1 MRNFPVRTGRGHF
14 TIEQGCCNGCDH
26 LTAKRK
32 PTMKS
37 RSMYVCFAAFCF
49 AAVTWA
55 APEESQSLSRIV
67 AKLGSLPRVTET
79 PHRMADSTA
88 ALCKIVYNTNI
99 HEGAGDPA
107 YCHVHV
113 TENAKTT
120 LLSGEGS
127 YPVGSVIVKAKLE
140 NEKSREATLYTVMR
154 KREAGYDAEH
164 GDWEYA
170 VLDGRTKRI
179 QSRGRIDSCID
190 CHQQYESTD
199 FVTRAYL
206 KSR

>member
-1 MRNFPVRTGRGHF
+1 M
-14 TIEQGCCNGCDH
+14 
-26 LTAKRK
+26 
-32 PTMKS
+32 S
-37 RSMYVCFAAFCF
+37 VCFAAMLF
-49 AAVTWA
+49 ATVTWG
-55 APEESQSLSRIV
+55 APEDADTLSRVV
-67 AKLGSLPRVTET
+67 AKLNALSRVTET

-107 YCHVHV
+107 YCHVYV
-113 TENAKTT
+113 TEDAKKT
-120 LLSGEGS
+120 LLSGEGT
-127 YPVGSVIVKAKLE
+127 YPVGTVIVKSKLE
-140 NEKSREATLYTVMR
+140 NQKSREAILYTVMR
-154 KREAGYDAEH
+154 KREPGYDAGH